1 MDFTCFHPFIGSGKR
16 IGERTGTWSLEK
28 REGLKNRQYT
38 VGQAGRR
45 QVPNGQLVPLVA
57 NSYGSIGGVGR
68 GFLTMLDQKA
78 FWLGRECAHE
88 RLQPFV
94 ESLVVF
100 LTAQNVI
107 AAYGRV
113 VV

>member
-1 MDFTCFHPFIGSGKR
+1 
-16 IGERTGTWSLEK
+16 
-28 REGLKNRQYT
+28 
-38 VGQAGRR
+38 
-45 QVPNGQLVPLVA
+45 
-57 NSYGSIGGVGR
+57 
-68 GFLTMLDQKA
+68 MLDQKA

>member
-1 MDFTCFHPFIGSGKR
+1 
-16 IGERTGTWSLEK
+16 
-28 REGLKNRQYT
+28 
-38 VGQAGRR
+38 
-45 QVPNGQLVPLVA
+45 
-57 NSYGSIGGVGR
+57 
-68 GFLTMLDQKA
+68 MLDRKA
-78 FWLGRECAHE
+78 LESGRECANE